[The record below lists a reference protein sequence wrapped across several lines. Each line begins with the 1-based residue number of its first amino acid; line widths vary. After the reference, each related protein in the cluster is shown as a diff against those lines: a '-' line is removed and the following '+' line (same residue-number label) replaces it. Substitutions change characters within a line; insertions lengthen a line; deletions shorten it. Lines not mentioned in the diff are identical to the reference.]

1 MKTQSTAED
10 NHQRIW
16 QVVAS
21 IPPGKVASYSQVA
34 TLAGL
39 PRGARLVG
47 RTLGAL
53 PLDSKLPWY
62 RVIRADGKLAFPE
75 GSDRYQRQRDRL
87 AQDGVVL
94 LKAKVSRALFQW

>member
-1 MKTQSTAED
+1 MITQSTAED

-47 RTLGAL
+47 RILGAL
-53 PLDSKLPWY
+53 PPDTKLPWY

-75 GSDRYQRQRDRL
+75 DSDRYQRQRDRL
-87 AQDGVVL
+87 AQDGITVL
-94 LKAKVSRALFQW
+94 RGKVSRGLFQW

>member
-1 MKTQSTAED
+1 MITQSTAED

-21 IPPGKVASYSQVA
+21 IPLGKVASYSQVA

-47 RTLGAL
+47 RILGAL
-53 PLDSKLPWY
+53 PPDSKLPWY

-87 AQDGVVL
+87 EQDGVAVV
-94 LKAKVSRALFQW
+94 KGKVSRQLFQW